1 MTPLNQLKQQNQK
14 LQAELI
20 ETLAAAEEAATIAA
34 RAIDSRNDYAHLA
47 STLEAQR
54 LELESINLSLCQKNA
69 ALHQRNEQ
77 LHGNLMA
84 FRDRFK
90 ARVSEMQMES
100 RFWQLDIAELLK
112 T

>member
-34 RAIDSRNDYAHLA
+34 RAINSRNDYGHLA
-47 STLEAQR
+47 SKLEAQVQNVG
-54 LELESINLSLCQKNA
+54 SANLSLAQENA
-69 ALHQRNEQ
+69 ALRQRNEQ
-77 LHGNLMA
+77 LHSNLMA

-100 RFWQLDIAELLK
+100 RFWQLDIADLLK